1 MRGQQEEGMRLRRKG
16 MEGRGGGESRRTGGR
31 ASQRTHRPVTTM
43 PGGAS
48 VGTMRLAVPP
58 AAVDGS
64 AMMGR
69 PPRLWAAPRMKSTCP
84 PIPE

>member
-1 MRGQQEEGMRLRRKG
+1 MWAVWRLHARQA
-16 MEGRGGGESRRTGGR
+16 GGA
-31 ASQRTHRPVTTM
+31 ASSAHLPVTTM

-58 AAVDGS
+58 AAVEGS

-69 PPRLWAAPRMKSTCP
+69 PPRLCAAPRTKSTWP
-84 PIPE
+84 PSPL